1 MPWGKANRAFFAWH
15 ESPPRGH
22 GRAAGARKGKSPQVV
37 GAARPQLRKYKYM
50 NTNIERYGSRF
61 WGLYR
66 EGELLAVTVYKK
78 GAMRL
83 QQILQNHPCAKEDAS
98 ATAVREEAE

>member
-1 MPWGKANRAFFAWH
+1 M
-15 ESPPRGH
+15 
-22 GRAAGARKGKSPQVV
+22 ARKPPTGSRAGGRSAKR
-37 GAARPQLRKYKYM
+37 AKARRWSVPPAHNSR
-50 NTNIERYGSRF
+50 NNIERYGSRF
-61 WGLYR
+61 WGLYS